1 MVQTIG
7 VSGADAPRV
16 LIAPDKFKATA
27 SAREVCDAL
36 ARGVRETAPGA
47 VVRLLPLADGGDG
60 SVEAALSVA
69 ERFAARVCRVTG
81 PTGERAEAVIAVGSG
96 EAVVEVAT
104 TSGLQ
109 MVPVIDDE
117 AALQACSTGFGQ
129 ALVQALD
136 AVREGNG
143 REGKAQ
149 AAGGRRRVV
158 AAIGG
163 SAATDGGA
171 GLLHELGVRFHGA
184 PSGAD
189 GAGTGAGAEAGAAF
203 IPTGGTLIDVARV
216 EVTPEFTR
224 LRETLVRGEV
234 EVVVASDVTNPL
246 LGERGAAAVFGPQ
259 KGASEATVARLEE
272 GLTHLVAVLDAA
284 GLPARAAS
292 EAAGAGASGGIGFA
306 LMLAGARVVSGADFF
321 LDLLGFD
328 DEAAR
333 AGLVVTGEG
342 SLDQQTLEGKLPA
355 VVAARA
361 HRARARMEQAGP
373 RVIAVAGV
381 STVSADEAQGAGIAE
396 VLTLDQVSARPT
408 RDDPEA
414 TLLALTEAGRRL
426 GRGLSP
432 EPEPRPAPGR

>member
-16 LIAPDKFKATA
+16 LIAPDKFKGTA
-27 SAREVCDAL
+27 SAREVCEAL
-36 ARGVRETAPGA
+36 ARGVREAAPGA

-81 PTGERAEAVIAVGSG
+81 PTGERAETVIAVGSG

-129 ALVQALD
+129 ALVHALD

-143 REGKAQ
+143 REGNAR
-149 AAGGRRRVV
+149 AAGGWRRVV

-163 SAATDGGA
+163 SAATDGGS
-171 GLLHELGVRFHGA
+171 GLLHELGLRFHSA

-189 GAGTGAGAEAGAAF
+189 GAGTGAGAEF

-224 LRETLVRGEV
+224 LREALERGEV

-272 GLTHLVAVLDAA
+272 GLAHLVNVLDAA
-284 GLPARAAS
+284 GLPASAAS
-292 EAAGAGASGGIGFA
+292 EAEGAGASGGIGFA

-333 AGLVVTGEG
+333 ADLVVTGEG
-342 SLDQQTLEGKLPA
+342 SLDRQTLDGKLPA
-355 VVAARA
+355 VMAARA
-361 HRARARMEQAGP
+361 HRAKARTEQAGP

-396 VLTLDQVSARPT
+396 VLTLDQVSDRPT

-414 TLLALTEAGRRL
+414 TLLALAEAGRQL
-426 GRGLSP
+426 GRGLSL
-432 EPEPRPAPGR
+432 